1 MQQRLANRTPF
12 YYGWVVLGA
21 AGSAMFVRN
30 AAASLTI
37 AVFVYPLSEE
47 LGWSRTL
54 ISGAA
59 AAGGLAATFMSPLV
73 GRLIDRY
80 GARTVLTVSILLLC
94 ASTMLLR
101 WSDTILELPSFT
113 FSWWVINLT
122 VPSLILPLVFYIGYA
137 TGRVI
142 FSSPVQIGAAVVVS
156 RWFIRLRGRTNGIL
170 NMSHSVGMVLFPLIA
185 SIIIVQS
192 GWRDAWFVLSVLV
205 FVAALLPV
213 AILISERPEDLGLRP
228 DGGLED
234 ESAGDEDSAAQ
245 SDVAEEPEWTAEEAK
260 RTATLW
266 LIALATGLLF
276 LMQAGTN
283 THSAAFFQDQGL
295 GAVIAG
301 FGISFNAIFLGVG
314 SVVWGVV
321 VEKVPVRFVMAAVAL
336 VMAAASFLFT
346 TTNTAVEALAY
357 SAIFGFGLGGMLT
370 VPPVAY
376 ADYYGRRSLGTI
388 RGITE
393 PFTTFG
399 QAVGVMI
406 PGIVFDYIS
415 FESYM
420 PFFYAA
426 GSVGIL
432 TAIISLFATQPHH
445 SPTGGDSA
453 ETPSAKQSQDG

>member
-12 YYGWVVLGA
+12 YYGWVILGA

-59 AAGGLAATFMSPLV
+59 AAGGLAATFMSPMV

-101 WSDTILELPSFT
+101 WSDIT
-113 FSWWVINLT
+113 LT
-122 VPSLILPLVFYIGYA
+122 VMGATIPWVFYIGYA

-234 ESAGDEDSAAQ
+234 DSEGDEDSTAQ

-415 FESYM
+415 SESYM
-420 PFFYAA
+420 PFFFAA

-445 SPTGGDSA
+445 SPTGGDPA
-453 ETPSAKQSQDG
+453 ETPSAKRSEDD

>member
-12 YYGWVVLGA
+12 YYGWVILAA
-21 AGSAMFVRN
+21 AGSAIFVRN

-37 AVFVYPLSEE
+37 AVFVYPLSDE

-59 AAGGLAATFMSPLV
+59 AAGGLAATFASPLV
-73 GRLIDRY
+73 GWLIDRY
-80 GARTVLTVSILLLC
+80 GARAVLTTSVVVLC
-94 ASTMLLR
+94 ISTMLLR
-101 WSDTILELPSFT
+101 WSDVTLTLLGFTIPWL
-113 FSWWVINLT
+113 
-122 VPSLILPLVFYIGYA
+122 FYIGYG

-170 NMSHSVGMVLFPLIA
+170 NISHSVGMTLFPLIA
-185 SIIIVQS
+185 SFVIAQS

-213 AILISERPEDLGLRP
+213 ALLISESPESLGLRP
-228 DGGLED
+228 DGD
-234 ESAGDEDSAAQ
+234 E
-245 SDVAEEPEWTAEEAK
+245 EEPADDTEGSPRVDASEEPDWTSAEAR

-266 LIALATGLLF
+266 LLALATGLLF

-295 GAVIAG
+295 GTVTAG

-314 SVVWGVV
+314 SAVWGWV
-321 VEKVPVRFVMAAVAL
+321 VEKAPVRFVMMAVAL

-357 SAIFGFGLGGMLT
+357 SALFGFGLGGMLT

-406 PGIVFDYIS
+406 PGLVFDYIS
-415 FESYM
+415 NESYM
-420 PFFYAA
+420 TFFIAA
-426 GSVGIL
+426 GCIGIV
-432 TAIISLFATQPHH
+432 TAIIALFATPPRHKA
-445 SPTGGDSA
+445 TD
-453 ETPSAKQSQDG
+453 

>member
-12 YYGWVVLGA
+12 YYGWVILAA
-21 AGSAMFVRN
+21 AGSAIFVRN

-59 AAGGLAATFMSPLV
+59 AVGGLAATLASPIV
-73 GRLIDRY
+73 GWLIDRY
-80 GARTVLTVSILLLC
+80 GARKVLTMSIVILC
-94 ASTMLLR
+94 ISTTLLR
-101 WSDTILELPSFT
+101 WSDIT
-113 FSWWVINLT
+113 LT
-122 VPSLILPLVFYIGYA
+122 VLGFTIPWIFYIGYG

-156 RWFIRLRGRTNGIL
+156 RWFIRLRGRTNGML
-170 NMSHSVGMVLFPLIA
+170 NMSHSVGMTLFPLIA
-185 SIIIVQS
+185 SFVIAQS
-192 GWRDAWFVLSVLV
+192 GWRDAWLVLAVLV

-213 AILISERPEDLGLRP
+213 ALLLSERPEDLGLRP
-228 DGGLED
+228 DGDAED
-234 ESAGDEDSAAQ
+234 PTAGDEDNDIQ
-245 SDVAEEPEWTAEEAK
+245 TEDTDEPDWTSKEAK
-260 RTATLW
+260 RTPTLW
-266 LIALATGLLF
+266 LLALATGLLF

-295 GAVIAG
+295 GTVIAG

-314 SVVWGVV
+314 SAVWGVI
-321 VEKVPVRFVMAAVAL
+321 VERVPVRFVLAAVAL
-336 VMAAASFLFT
+336 VMAVASFLFT
-346 TTNTAVEALAY
+346 TTNTAGEALTY
-357 SAIFGFGLGGMLT
+357 SALFGFGLGGMLT

-406 PGIVFDYIS
+406 PGLVFDYIS
-415 FESYM
+415 AESYM

-426 GSVGIL
+426 GAVGIL
-432 TAIISLFATQPHH
+432 TVIISLFATQPRHT
-445 SPTGGDSA
+445 S
-453 ETPSAKQSQDG
+453 

>member
-101 WSDTILELPSFT
+101 WSDIT
-113 FSWWVINLT
+113 LT
-122 VPSLILPLVFYIGYA
+122 VMGATIPWVFYIGYA

-228 DGGLED
+228 DGDLED
-234 ESAGDEDSAAQ
+234 DSAGDEDSTAQ

-415 FESYM
+415 SESYM

-453 ETPSAKQSQDG
+453 ETPSAKQSRDG

>member
-12 YYGWVVLGA
+12 YYGWVILAA
-21 AGSAMFVRN
+21 AGSAIFVRN

-59 AAGGLAATFMSPLV
+59 AVGGLAATFASPIV
-73 GRLIDRY
+73 GWLIDRY
-80 GARTVLTVSILLLC
+80 GARAVLTTSIVILC
-94 ASTMLLR
+94 ISTALLR
-101 WSDTILELPSFT
+101 WSDIT
-113 FSWWVINLT
+113 LT
-122 VPSLILPLVFYIGYA
+122 VLGFTIPWIFYIGYG

-156 RWFIRLRGRTNGIL
+156 RWFIRLRGWTNGLL
-170 NMSHSVGMVLFPLIA
+170 NMSHSVGMTLFPLIA
-185 SIIIVQS
+185 SFVIAQS
-192 GWRDAWFVLSVLV
+192 GWRDAWLVLSALV

-213 AILISERPEDLGLRP
+213 AMLLSERPEDLGLRP
-228 DGGLED
+228 DGD
-234 ESAGDEDSAAQ
+234 E
-245 SDVAEEPEWTAEEAK
+245 EEPTDGETDSGEQAGGEEEQDWTSEEAA
-260 RTATLW
+260 RTPTLW
-266 LIALATGLLF
+266 LLAIATGLLF
-276 LMQAGTN
+276 MMQAGTN

-295 GAVIAG
+295 GTVTAG
-301 FGISFNAIFLGVG
+301 VGISFNAIFLGVG
-314 SVVWGVV
+314 SGVWGWVV
-321 VEKVPVRFVMAAVAL
+321 DKAPARFVMMAVAL
-336 VMAAASFLFT
+336 VMAVASFLFT
-346 TTNTAVEALAY
+346 TTSTATEALAY
-357 SAIFGFGLGGMLT
+357 SALFGFGLGGMLT

-376 ADYYGRRSLGTI
+376 ADYYGRASLGTI

-415 FESYM
+415 SESYM

-426 GSVGIL
+426 GLVGIL
-432 TAIISLFATQPHH
+432 AAAFSLFATKPRH
-445 SPTGGDSA
+445 S
-453 ETPSAKQSQDG
+453 

>member
-12 YYGWVVLGA
+12 YYGWVILGA

-59 AAGGLAATFMSPLV
+59 AAGGLAATFMSPTV

-101 WSDTILELPSFT
+101 WSDIT
-113 FSWWVINLT
+113 LT
-122 VPSLILPLVFYIGYA
+122 VLGATIPWVFYIGYA

-234 ESAGDEDSAAQ
+234 DSEGDEDSTAQ

-415 FESYM
+415 SESYM
-420 PFFYAA
+420 PFFFAA

-453 ETPSAKQSQDG
+453 ETPSAMQSQDG

>member
-12 YYGWVVLGA
+12 YYGWVILA
-21 AGSAMFVRN
+21 SASSAIFVRN

-37 AVFVYPLSEE
+37 AVFVYPLYEE
-47 LGWSRTL
+47 FGWSRTL
-54 ISGAA
+54 IAGAA
-59 AAGGLAATFMSPLV
+59 AAGGLAATFLSPVV
-73 GRLIDRY
+73 GMLIDRY
-80 GARTVLTVSILLLC
+80 GARAVLTTSIVILC
-94 ASTMLLR
+94 ISTTLLR
-101 WSDTILELPSFT
+101 WSDVT
-113 FSWWVINLT
+113 LT
-122 VPSLILPLVFYIGYA
+122 VLGFAVPWVFYIGYA

-170 NMSHSVGMVLFPLIA
+170 NMSHSVGMTLFPLIA
-185 SIIIVQS
+185 SFVIAQS
-192 GWRDAWFVLSVLV
+192 GWRDAWLVLAVLV

-213 AILISERPEDLGLRP
+213 ALLMSERPEDLGLRP
-228 DGGLED
+228 DGD
-234 ESAGDEDSAAQ
+234 DEDAGEDDQGGDDNTDS
-245 SDVAEEPEWTAEEAK
+245 SEEPDWTADEAK
-260 RTATLW
+260 RTVSLW
-266 LIALATGLLF
+266 LLALGTGLLF

-295 GAVIAG
+295 GTVAAG

-314 SVVWGVV
+314 SGVWGWV
-321 VEKVPVRFVMAAVAL
+321 VEKAPARFVMAAVAL
-336 VMAAASFLFT
+336 VMAAASFLFI

-357 SAIFGFGLGGMLT
+357 SALFGFGLGGMLT

-406 PGIVFDYIS
+406 PGLVFDYIS
-415 FESYM
+415 GESYL

-426 GSVGIL
+426 GVVGLL
-432 TAIISLFATQPHH
+432 TAVIVLFAAPPRH
-445 SPTGGDSA
+445 SQVASSDPTASG
-453 ETPSAKQSQDG
+453 

>member
-1 MQQRLANRTPF
+1 
-12 YYGWVVLGA
+12 
-21 AGSAMFVRN
+21 
-30 AAASLTI
+30 
-37 AVFVYPLSEE
+37 
-47 LGWSRTL
+47 
-54 ISGAA
+54 
-59 AAGGLAATFMSPLV
+59 
-73 GRLIDRY
+73 
-80 GARTVLTVSILLLC
+80 
-94 ASTMLLR
+94 
-101 WSDTILELPSFT
+101 
-113 FSWWVINLT
+113 
-122 VPSLILPLVFYIGYA
+122 
-137 TGRVI
+137 
-142 FSSPVQIGAAVVVS
+142 
-156 RWFIRLRGRTNGIL
+156 
-170 NMSHSVGMVLFPLIA
+170 
-185 SIIIVQS
+185 
-192 GWRDAWFVLSVLV
+192 
-205 FVAALLPV
+205 
-213 AILISERPEDLGLRP
+213 
-228 DGGLED
+228 
-234 ESAGDEDSAAQ
+234 
-245 SDVAEEPEWTAEEAK
+245 AK

-415 FESYM
+415 SESYM

-445 SPTGGDSA
+445 SPTGGASA
-453 ETPSAKQSQDG
+453 ETPSAKQS

>member
-12 YYGWVVLGA
+12 YYGWIILGA

-59 AAGGLAATFMSPLV
+59 AAGGLAATFMSPMV

-80 GARTVLTVSILLLC
+80 GARTVLTASILLLC
-94 ASTMLLR
+94 VTTMLLR
-101 WSDTILELPSFT
+101 WSDIT
-113 FSWWVINLT
+113 LT
-122 VPSLILPLVFYIGYA
+122 VMGATIPWVFYIGYA

-185 SIIIVQS
+185 SIVIAQS
-192 GWRDAWFVLSVLV
+192 GWRDAWFVLGVLV

-228 DGGLED
+228 DGD
-234 ESAGDEDSAAQ
+234 AEDSAAE
-245 SDVAEEPEWTAEEAK
+245 SEYGAPLADDTEEPDWTADEAK
-260 RTATLW
+260 GTPTLW
-266 LIALATGLLF
+266 LLALATGLLF

-314 SVVWGVV
+314 SVVWGMI
-321 VEKVPVRFVMAAVAL
+321 VEKVPVRFVMAAVAI
-336 VMAAASFLFT
+336 VMAVASFLFT
-346 TTNTAVEALAY
+346 TTNTAVEALTY
-357 SAIFGFGLGGMLT
+357 SALFGFGLGGMLT

-415 FESYM
+415 SESYT

-432 TAIISLFATQPHH
+432 TSVISLFATQPRH
-445 SPTGGDSA
+445 SSTGGDSA
-453 ETPSAKQSQDG
+453 EKPSSTQSRDG

>member
-12 YYGWVVLGA
+12 YYGWVILGA

-37 AVFVYPLSEE
+37 AVFVYPLYEE

-59 AAGGLAATFMSPLV
+59 AAGGLAATFASPLV
-73 GRLIDRY
+73 GNLIDRY
-80 GARTVLTVSILLLC
+80 GARSVLTASILLLC
-94 ASTMLLR
+94 ITTTLLR
-101 WSDTILELPSFT
+101 WSDIT
-113 FSWWVINLT
+113 LT
-122 VPSLILPLVFYIGYA
+122 VMGATIPWVFYVGYG

-185 SIIIVQS
+185 SIVIAQS
-192 GWRDAWFVLSVLV
+192 GWRDAWLVLAVLTFAV
-205 FVAALLPV
+205 ALLPV
-213 AILISERPEDLGLRP
+213 AVLISERPEDLGLRP
-228 DGGLED
+228 DGDAEEEPDATG
-234 ESAGDEDSAAQ
+234 SDSAAQ
-245 SDVAEEPEWTAEEAK
+245 SDAAEEPEWTADEAK
-260 RTATLW
+260 RTPTLW
-266 LIALATGLLF
+266 LLALVTGLLF

-314 SVVWGVV
+314 SVVWGMI
-321 VEKVPVRFVMAAVAL
+321 VEKVPVRFVMAAVAV

-346 TTNTAVEALAY
+346 TTNTAAEALAY
-357 SAIFGFGLGGMLT
+357 SALFGFGLGGMLT

-376 ADYYGRRSLGTI
+376 ADYYGRASLGTI

-415 FESYM
+415 SESYM
-420 PFFYAA
+420 PFFFAT
-426 GSVGIL
+426 GTVGVL
-432 TAIISLFATQPHH
+432 TAIVALFATKPRHAIPVA
-445 SPTGGDSA
+445 S
-453 ETPSAKQSQDG
+453 

>member
-12 YYGWVVLGA
+12 YYGWVILA
-21 AGSAMFVRN
+21 AASSAIFVRN

-37 AVFVYPLSEE
+37 AVFVYPLYDEF
-47 LGWSRTL
+47 GWSRTL
-54 ISGAA
+54 IAGAA
-59 AAGGLAATFMSPLV
+59 AVGGLAATFMSPIV
-73 GRLIDRY
+73 GKLIDRY
-80 GARTVLTVSILLLC
+80 GARAVLTTSIIILCVST
-94 ASTMLLR
+94 TMLR
-101 WSDTILELPSFT
+101 WSDIT
-113 FSWWVINLT
+113 LT
-122 VPSLILPLVFYIGYA
+122 VLGFAIPWIFYIGYG

-170 NMSHSVGMVLFPLIA
+170 NMSHSVGMTLFPIIA
-185 SIIIVQS
+185 SFVIAQS
-192 GWRDAWFVLSVLV
+192 GWRDAWLVLAVLV

-213 AILISERPEDLGLRP
+213 ALLMSERPEDLGLRP
-228 DGGLED
+228 DGD
-234 ESAGDEDSAAQ
+234 EEEPADDAQ
-245 SDVAEEPEWTAEEAK
+245 GGADGAEEESDWTAAEAR
-260 RTATLW
+260 RTLSLW
-266 LIALATGLLF
+266 LLALGTGLLF

-295 GAVIAG
+295 GTVTAG

-314 SVVWGVV
+314 SGVWGWI
-321 VEKVPVRFVMAAVAL
+321 VEKVPVRFVMAAVAI

-346 TTNTAVEALAY
+346 TTNTAIEALAY
-357 SAIFGFGLGGMLT
+357 SALFGFGLGGMLT

-406 PGIVFDYIS
+406 PGLVFDYITHGN
-415 FESYM
+415 YM

-426 GSVGIL
+426 GAIGIL
-432 TAIISLFATQPHH
+432 TAIISLFATQPRH
-445 SPTGGDSA
+445 S
-453 ETPSAKQSQDG
+453 

>member
-12 YYGWVVLGA
+12 YYGWVVLVA

-101 WSDTILELPSFT
+101 WSDIALVTPSVAI
-113 FSWWVINLT
+113 SWWVIDLK
-122 VPSLILPLVFYIGYA
+122 VPSLIIPLVFYIGYA

-228 DGGLED
+228 DGDLED
-234 ESAGDEDSAAQ
+234 DSAGDEDSVAQ

-301 FGISFNAIFLGVG
+301 FGIS
-314 SVVWGVV
+314 
-321 VEKVPVRFVMAAVAL
+321 
-336 VMAAASFLFT
+336 
-346 TTNTAVEALAY
+346 
-357 SAIFGFGLGGMLT
+357 
-370 VPPVAY
+370 
-376 ADYYGRRSLGTI
+376 
-388 RGITE
+388 
-393 PFTTFG
+393 
-399 QAVGVMI
+399 
-406 PGIVFDYIS
+406 
-415 FESYM
+415 
-420 PFFYAA
+420 
-426 GSVGIL
+426 
-432 TAIISLFATQPHH
+432 
-445 SPTGGDSA
+445 
-453 ETPSAKQSQDG
+453 

>member
-12 YYGWVVLGA
+12 YYGWAILAA
-21 AGSAMFVRN
+21 AGSAIFVRN

-59 AAGGLAATFMSPLV
+59 AVGGLAATFASPIV

-80 GARTVLTVSILLLC
+80 GARAVLTTSVVILC
-94 ASTMLLR
+94 ISTTILR
-101 WSDTILELPSFT
+101 WSDIT
-113 FSWWVINLT
+113 LT
-122 VPSLILPLVFYIGYA
+122 VLGFTIPWIFYIGYG

-156 RWFIRLRGRTNGIL
+156 RWFIRLRGRTNGML
-170 NMSHSVGMVLFPLIA
+170 NMTHSVGMTLFPLIA
-185 SIIIVQS
+185 SFVIAQS
-192 GWRDAWFVLSVLV
+192 GWRDAWLVLAVLV

-213 AILISERPEDLGLRP
+213 ALLLSERPEDLGLRP
-228 DGGLED
+228 DGDKEQTADGG
-234 ESAGDEDSAAQ
+234 AGSTAQ
-245 SDVAEEPEWTAEEAK
+245 VGIEEEPDWTSQEAR
-260 RTATLW
+260 RTLTLW
-266 LIALATGLLF
+266 MLAIATGLLF
-276 LMQAGTN
+276 MMQAGTN

-295 GAVIAG
+295 GTVTAG
-301 FGISFNAIFLGVG
+301 LGISFNAIFLGVG
-314 SVVWGVV
+314 SGVWGWI
-321 VEKVPVRFVMAAVAL
+321 VEKVPVRFVMMAVAL
-336 VMAAASFLFT
+336 VMAAASFLFI

-357 SAIFGFGLGGMLT
+357 SALFGFGLGGMLT

-376 ADYYGRRSLGTI
+376 ADYYGRASLGAI

-406 PGIVFDYIS
+406 PGLVFDHITQGDYL
-415 FESYM
+415 

-426 GSVGIL
+426 GAVGLL
-432 TAIISLFATQPHH
+432 TAVIVLFATKPRH
-445 SPTGGDSA
+445 S
-453 ETPSAKQSQDG
+453 

>member
-1 MQQRLANRTPF
+1 
-12 YYGWVVLGA
+12 
-21 AGSAMFVRN
+21 MFVRN

-59 AAGGLAATFMSPLV
+59 AAGGLAATFMSPIV

-80 GARTVLTVSILLLC
+80 GARAVLTASILVLC
-94 ASTMLLR
+94 IATMILAR
-101 WSDTILELPSFT
+101 SDIT
-113 FSWWVINLT
+113 LT
-122 VPSLILPLVFYIGYA
+122 VMGATIPWVFYIGYA

-142 FSSPVQIGAAVVVS
+142 FSSPVQIGASVVVS

-170 NMSHSVGMVLFPLIA
+170 NLSHSIGMVLFPLIA
-185 SIIIVQS
+185 SIVIAQS
-192 GWRDAWFVLSVLV
+192 GWRDAWLVLSVLV

-213 AILISERPEDLGLRP
+213 ALLISERPEDLGLRP
-228 DGGLED
+228 DG
-234 ESAGDEDSAAQ
+234 DS
-245 SDVAEEPEWTAEEAK
+245 EEPSADTADGVSVSDTPEEPDWTSKEAV
-260 RTATLW
+260 RTPTLW
-266 LIALATGLLF
+266 LLAVATGLLF

-283 THSAAFFQDQGL
+283 THSAAFFQDQDL

-301 FGISFNAIFLGVG
+301 VGISFNAIFLGVG
-314 SVVWGVV
+314 SIVWGRV
-321 VEKVPVRFVMAAVAL
+321 VEKAPVRFVMAAVAL
-336 VMAAASFLFT
+336 VMAAASFLFI
-346 TTNTAVEALAY
+346 TTNTPAEALGY
-357 SAIFGFGLGGMLT
+357 SALFGFGLGGMLT

-415 FESYM
+415 DESYM
-420 PFFYAA
+420 PFFIAA
-426 GSVGIL
+426 GTIGVL
-432 TAIISLFATQPHH
+432 TAIISLFATPPRRA
-445 SPTGGDSA
+445 SSL
-453 ETPSAKQSQDG
+453 

>member
-12 YYGWVVLGA
+12 YYGWVILA
-21 AGSAMFVRN
+21 AASSAIFVRN

-37 AVFVYPLSEE
+37 AVFVYPLYEE
-47 LGWSRTL
+47 FGWSRTL
-54 ISGAA
+54 IAGAA
-59 AAGGLAATFMSPLV
+59 AVGGLAATFMSPIV
-73 GRLIDRY
+73 GKLIDRY
-80 GARTVLTVSILLLC
+80 GARAVLTTSIIILCVST
-94 ASTMLLR
+94 TMLR
-101 WSDTILELPSFT
+101 WSDIT
-113 FSWWVINLT
+113 LT
-122 VPSLILPLVFYIGYA
+122 VLGFAIPWVFYIGYG

-170 NMSHSVGMVLFPLIA
+170 NMSHSVGMTLFPLIA
-185 SIIIVQS
+185 SFVIAQS
-192 GWRDAWFVLSVLV
+192 GWRDAWLVLAVLV

-213 AILISERPEDLGLRP
+213 ALLMSERPEDLGLRP
-228 DGGLED
+228 DGD
-234 ESAGDEDSAAQ
+234 EEEPADDAQ
-245 SDVAEEPEWTAEEAK
+245 GGAEGAEEEPDWTAAEAR
-260 RTATLW
+260 RTLSLW
-266 LIALATGLLF
+266 LLALGTGLLF

-295 GAVIAG
+295 GTVTAG

-314 SVVWGVV
+314 SGVWGWI
-321 VEKVPVRFVMAAVAL
+321 VEKVPVRFVMAAVAI

-357 SAIFGFGLGGMLT
+357 SALFGFGLGGMLT

-406 PGIVFDYIS
+406 PGLVFDYITNGD
-415 FESYM
+415 YM

-426 GSVGIL
+426 GAIGIL
-432 TAIISLFATQPHH
+432 TAIISLFATQPRH
-445 SPTGGDSA
+445 S
-453 ETPSAKQSQDG
+453 

>member
-1 MQQRLANRTPF
+1 MQQRLANRAPF
-12 YYGWVVLGA
+12 YYGWVILGA

-59 AAGGLAATFMSPLV
+59 AAGGLAATFMSPMV

-80 GARTVLTVSILLLC
+80 GARTVLTASILLLC

-101 WSDTILELPSFT
+101 WSDIT
-113 FSWWVINLT
+113 LT
-122 VPSLILPLVFYIGYA
+122 VMGATIPWVFYIGYA

-228 DGGLED
+228 DGGHED

-245 SDVAEEPEWTAEEAK
+245 SDTAEEPEWTAEEAK

-314 SVVWGVV
+314 SVVWGIV

-415 FESYM
+415 AESYM
-420 PFFYAA
+420 PFFFAA

-432 TAIISLFATQPHH
+432 TAIISLFATQPRH
-445 SPTGGDSA
+445 T
-453 ETPSAKQSQDG
+453 QSRSL

>member
-1 MQQRLANRTPF
+1 MQQRLADRTPF
-12 YYGWVVLGA
+12 YYGWVILGA

-59 AAGGLAATFMSPLV
+59 AAGGLAATFMSPMV

-80 GARTVLTVSILLLC
+80 GARSVLTASILLLC
-94 ASTMLLR
+94 ITTALLR
-101 WSDTILELPSFT
+101 WSDIT
-113 FSWWVINLT
+113 LT
-122 VPSLILPLVFYIGYA
+122 VMGATIPWVFYIGYA

-185 SIIIVQS
+185 SIVIAQS

-228 DGGLED
+228 DSDSED
-234 ESAGDEDSAAQ
+234 TAAVNEDGAPQ
-245 SDVAEEPEWTAEEAK
+245 SEDTEEPDWTAEEAK
-260 RTATLW
+260 RTPTLW
-266 LIALATGLLF
+266 LLALATGLLF

-314 SVVWGVV
+314 SVAWGMI
-321 VEKVPVRFVMAAVAL
+321 VERVPVRFVMAAVAL

-357 SAIFGFGLGGMLT
+357 SALFGFGLGGMLT

-415 FESYM
+415 AESYM
-420 PFFYAA
+420 PFFFAA

-432 TAIISLFATQPHH
+432 TALISLFATQPRH
-445 SPTGGDSA
+445 SGVEPIQPPG
-453 ETPSAKQSQDG
+453 

>member
-1 MQQRLANRTPF
+1 MQQRLADRTPF
-12 YYGWVVLGA
+12 YYGWVILGA

-59 AAGGLAATFMSPLV
+59 AAGGLAATFMSPMV

-80 GARTVLTVSILLLC
+80 GARSVLTASILLLC
-94 ASTMLLR
+94 ITTALLR
-101 WSDTILELPSFT
+101 WSDIT
-113 FSWWVINLT
+113 LT
-122 VPSLILPLVFYIGYA
+122 VMGATIPWVFYIGYA

-185 SIIIVQS
+185 SIVIAQS

-228 DGGLED
+228 DGDSENTAAVNED
-234 ESAGDEDSAAQ
+234 GAPQSEDT
-245 SDVAEEPEWTAEEAK
+245 EEPDWTAEEAK
-260 RTATLW
+260 RTPTLW
-266 LIALATGLLF
+266 LLALATGLLF

-314 SVVWGVV
+314 SVAWGMI
-321 VEKVPVRFVMAAVAL
+321 VERVPVRFVMAAVAL

-357 SAIFGFGLGGMLT
+357 SALFGFGLGGMLT

-415 FESYM
+415 AESYM
-420 PFFYAA
+420 PFFFAA

-432 TAIISLFATQPHH
+432 TALISLFATQPRH
-445 SPTGGDSA
+445 SGVEPIQPPG
-453 ETPSAKQSQDG
+453 

>member
-12 YYGWVVLGA
+12 YYGWVILGA

-59 AAGGLAATFMSPLV
+59 AAGGLAATFMSPMV

-101 WSDTILELPSFT
+101 WSDIT
-113 FSWWVINLT
+113 LT
-122 VPSLILPLVFYIGYA
+122 VMGATIPWVFYIGYA

-234 ESAGDEDSAAQ
+234 ESAGDEDSTAK

-415 FESYM
+415 SESYM
-420 PFFYAA
+420 PFFFAA

-445 SPTGGDSA
+445 SPTGGDPA
-453 ETPSAKQSQDG
+453 ETPSAKRSEDD

>member
-12 YYGWVVLGA
+12 YYGWVILGA

-59 AAGGLAATFMSPLV
+59 AAGGLAATFMSPMV

-101 WSDTILELPSFT
+101 WSDIT
-113 FSWWVINLT
+113 LT
-122 VPSLILPLVFYIGYA
+122 VMGATIPWVFYIGYA

-234 ESAGDEDSAAQ
+234 DSAGDEVSTAQ

-415 FESYM
+415 SESYM
-420 PFFYAA
+420 PFFFAA